1 MAFLLHQLLS
11 ESAFRFPDNQV
22 LIFEGQSITYSAL
35 ERQTNKL
42 ANALLLRGISKGAR
56 VGIHMNRGIPSIT
69 AALAILKAGATYV
82 PIDPL
87 APLGRIQYI
96 ITKCGIKTLISVE
109 QRLATI
115 AQAFP
120 EASPLENILL
130 MDDANLSGQS
140 MGTTHL
146 SNWQEIQ
153 NLDDDVP
160 QVNLADSNLA
170 YILFTSGS
178 TGNPKGVMISHLNAL
193 TFVNSA
199 YDFFQITAEDRLSNN
214 SPLHFDLSIFD
225 IFVAFKAGAAVI
237 IVPETTS
244 IFPVK
249 LSEFI
254 DRNKIS
260 VWNSVPS
267 ALSLLANYEK
277 LSNYGFERLR
287 LVLFAGEVFP
297 IKYLKRLQK
306 AIPAAQYFNMYGQTE
321 ANSSLYY
328 QVGHLASKDT
338 DSMPIGKPFANFEV
352 FALDENNKTISHP
365 GEKGELFVRG
375 SSVAFGYW
383 DELEKTEASFVKNPL
398 NPTLN
403 ERVYKTGDLVSL
415 DADGNYLFLGRKDHM
430 IKSRGYRIEIGEIE
444 TIITNHE
451 QVKTAVIVPLPDELI
466 GNRIAALIV
475 ALPDSDIKKEDIVK
489 HCARRLPKYM
499 IPEIIEFHDTL
510 PMTSSGKIDRK
521 KLLEEMDGLQPG
533 CQPTSFYPQSKNP
546 NLTAPGGSP

>member
-11 ESAFRFPDNQV
+11 ESASRFPDNQALV
-22 LIFEGQSITYSAL
+22 FEGQTITYSVL

-42 ANALLLRGISKGAR
+42 ACELLRRGISKGAR
-56 VGIHMNRGIPSIT
+56 VGIHMNRGIPSII
-69 AALAILKAGATYV
+69 AACAILKTGAAYV

-96 ITKCGIKTLISVE
+96 ITKCSITTLVTFE
-109 QRLATI
+109 KRLAII

-120 EASPLENILL
+120 ETSPLENILI
-130 MDDANLSGQS
+130 MDDADLSGRS
-140 MGTTHL
+140 MGTAQL
-146 SNWQEIQ
+146 ISWKEIPDWDG
-153 NLDDDVP
+153 NTP
-160 QVNLADSNLA
+160 QVNIVDSDLA

-178 TGNPKGVMISHLNAL
+178 TGNPKGVTISHLNSLA
-193 TFVNSA
+193 FVNSA
-199 YDFFQITAEDRLSNN
+199 YDFFQITTEDRLSNN

-225 IFVAFKAGAAVI
+225 IFVAFKAGASVI
-237 IVPETTS
+237 IIPETTS

-277 LSNYGFERLR
+277 LSSYSFERLR
-287 LVLFAGEVFP
+287 LILFAGEVFP
-297 IKYLKRLQK
+297 IKYLKRLQQ
-306 AIPAAQYFNMYGQTE
+306 AIPAAKYYNMYGQTE

-328 QVGHLASKDT
+328 QVGNLVSEDT
-338 DSMPIGKPFANFEV
+338 DSLPIGKPFANFEV
-352 FALDENNKTISHP
+352 FALDEKNKTISQP

-375 SSVAFGYW
+375 SSVALGYW
-383 DELEKTEASFVKNPL
+383 DEKEKTEASFVKNPL

-403 ERVYKTGDLVSL
+403 ERIYKTGDLVTL

-430 IKSRGYRIEIGEIE
+430 IKSRGYRIELGEIE

-451 QVKTAVIVPLPDELI
+451 QVKTAVIVPIPDELI

-475 ALPDSDIKKEDIVK
+475 PLAASDIKEGDIVR

-499 IPEIIEFHDTL
+499 IPEIIEFHDSL

-521 KLLEEMDGLQPG
+521 KLMEDMNRD
-533 CQPTSFYPQSKNP
+533 
-546 NLTAPGGSP
+546 